1 METTAARDGT
11 LFARPNSHPARPT
24 RPMAEWTCPTLPKY
38 SMVGVERTIR
48 PAETIRRV
56 EPLLGHIGVTRVGEV
71 THLDRNGLPNFVA
84 VRPREAG
91 RGISYYNGKG
101 ATRAQ
106 AKAGAMMEAVERY
119 SAEECRLPVSEA
131 TFERLRM
138 SADAVDPRELMAP
151 RSGGNL
157 IALGLQWVLGYDL
170 IADRPRY
177 VPLNAVVTPY
187 RPSTAPSPWD
197 SSTNGLASGN
207 TREEA
212 VCQALCE
219 VIERDAMAVYCAS
232 SRLRGGVNTI
242 LESLGVSVGSAES
255 SSYPVIDLDTLP
267 PRPVRLLKRLRRAGL
282 GVYLHDITSDV
293 GVATIHCTVAEP
305 LGGGRHAIHG
315 GYGCH
320 PDARVAVVRALT
332 EAAQSRCA
340 CIQGGREDL
349 PSFAG
354 EAPPVLN
361 PEEVFGRGSR
371 RSFDD
376 VPTIEHRWVGDDVA
390 WLLARLRAA
399 GFRQAVMVDLT
410 RHELGVPVVRVVV
423 PLAET
428 WAAFHL
434 HSRRGTLGPRAVRR
448 LTGGADLNE

>member
-1 METTAARDGT
+1 METTAARHGT
-11 LFARPNSHPARPT
+11 FFPRPIPSPARPT
-24 RPMAEWTCPTLPKY
+24 PPAADWIYRALPKY
-38 SMVGVERTIR
+38 SMVGVERTIP

-56 EPLLGHIGVTRVGEV
+56 EPLLGRIGVTRVGEV
-71 THLDRNGLPNFVA
+71 TRLDRNGLPNFVA

-106 AKAGAMMEAVERY
+106 AKASAMMEAVERD
-119 SAEECRLPVSEA
+119 SAEECRLPVREA
-131 TFERLRM
+131 SFERLRI

-151 RSGGNL
+151 RSRGNL
-157 IALGLQWVLGYDL
+157 ITLGLEWVLGYDL

-187 RPSTAPSPWD
+187 RPFEAPSPWD

-207 TREEA
+207 TQEEA

-232 SRLRGGVNTI
+232 GRLRGGVDTI
-242 LESLGVSVGSAES
+242 LEGLGVSVGPAEP
-255 SSYPVIDLDTLP
+255 SSYPVIDLGTLP
-267 PRPVRLLKRLRRAGL
+267 PRPARLLKRLRRAGL
-282 GVYLHDITSDV
+282 GVYVHDITSDV
-293 GVATIHCTVAEP
+293 GVATIHCTLAEP
-305 LGGGRHAIHG
+305 LGGGRHALHG

-332 EAAQSRCA
+332 EAAQSRAA

-349 PSFAG
+349 PLFAG
-354 EAPPVLN
+354 EAPPLSN
-361 PEEVFGRGSR
+361 PEEVFGRGPR

-376 VPTIEHRWVGDDVA
+376 VPTIEHQWVGDDVA
-390 WLLARLRAA
+390 WLLDRLSAA

-410 RHELGVPVVRVVV
+410 RPELGVPVVRVVV

-448 LTGGADLNE
+448 LTGSAD